1 MMRVYGMK
9 VIRFTAGDL
18 TDVLKR
24 KYEMRLKK
32 IYCEKSA
39 DAIVAEET
47 SHE

>member
-9 VIRFTAGDL
+9 VIRLTAGGL

-24 KYEMRLKK
+24 KYEMRLEK

-39 DAIVAEET
+39 EIIVLGYT
-47 SHE
+47 V